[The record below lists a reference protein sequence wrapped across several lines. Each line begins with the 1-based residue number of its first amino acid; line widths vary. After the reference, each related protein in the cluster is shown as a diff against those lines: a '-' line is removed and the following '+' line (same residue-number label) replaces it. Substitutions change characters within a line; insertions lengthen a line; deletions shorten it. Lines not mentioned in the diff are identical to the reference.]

1 MMDDSL
7 LSPVVYNSFL
17 LDQEALDQIEW
28 VDEIKQADYFLTTY
42 RCSADRDEHLEA
54 WEVDTALEVDSVV
67 VNSIKILSVFK
78 LQKD

>member
-28 VDEIKQADYFLTTY
+28 VDEINQADYFMTTY

-54 WEVDTALEVDSVV
+54 WEVDPGREVK
-67 VNSIKILSVFK
+67 SIYADKLKILSVFK
-78 LQKD
+78 PQKD